1 MRPDQWSAQPR
12 SRQDDAMTDTELQQ
26 SCAILFADIAG
37 STSLYDRLGDAAAQQ
52 MIGVTL
58 GKISVVVAAHNGAIV
73 KSIGD
78 ELMCCFENP
87 ADALRTSCVIHD
99 TLDRQ
104 TDPGGA
110 RLAVRIGI
118 HYGPAIRKDN
128 DLFGD
133 AVNVAARVTAL
144 AKAQQTL
151 TTAQTVEAL
160 APADRTVTRS
170 LNQTPVKGKAELLA
184 LHEVIWRQENL
195 TVLHLSRTQSMG
207 GASNR
212 LVLSY
217 GDRTL
222 AIGGGGAAFT
232 LGREAGC
239 QLQVQS
245 TLASRQHG
253 RIEHRMGKFVFID
266 HSANGTYISL
276 PDIDNLFLHR
286 EELPLFGSGTISCG
300 EKIQDTNRH
309 LIHFACE

>member
-1 MRPDQWSAQPR
+1 M
-12 SRQDDAMTDTELQQ
+12 AMTDNELQH
-26 SCAILFADIAG
+26 SCTILFADISG
-37 STSLYDRLGDAAAQQ
+37 STALYERLGDAAAQQ
-52 MIGVTL
+52 MIGLTL
-58 GKISVVVAAHNGAIV
+58 GKISAVVATHHGAIV

-78 ELMCCFENP
+78 ELMCCFESP
-87 ADALRTSCVIHD
+87 SDALHASCAIHD
-99 TLDRQ
+99 SLDQQ
-104 TDPGGA
+104 TDPGGI

-118 HYGPAIRKDN
+118 HYGPAIRKDS

-160 APADRTVTRS
+160 APADRTLTRS
-170 LNQTPVKGKAELLA
+170 LNQTPVKGKVELLA

-195 TVLHLSRTQSMG
+195 TVLHLSRTQGMG

-212 LVLSY
+212 LVLRQ

-232 LGREAGC
+232 LGREEGC

-253 RIEHRMGKFVFID
+253 KIEHRMGKFVFID

-286 EELPLFGSGTISCG
+286 EELPLFGSGIISCG
-300 EKIQDTNRH
+300 EKIQDKNPH